1 MRTRQ
6 GTVGGDVQVGY
17 LVVDEI
23 LLGLEWGLGR
33 GLWGGDVQV
42 RYLVVDEILLG
53 LEWGL
58 GRGMWVGMYK

>member
-1 MRTRQ
+1 M
-6 GTVGGDVQVGY
+6 GTQ
-17 LVVDEI
+17 
-23 LLGLEWGLGR
+23 W

-58 GRGMWVGMYK
+58 GRGLWGCTSEVPGC